1 MTFSP
6 PDFAFVSKVY
16 TIDVTTEGATLANAV
31 PLFQPMFADY
41 PMIRW
46 AQSEVDILLW
56 HSGYELVTEE
66 GEEPNLEASTRP
78 VRLLTK
84 MDVVGQETPWLLQ
97 SSNTWENPLEI
108 KDLPPVRNLV
118 LAGDTLEGDQMGF
131 SYKARVYMIAKLRRA
146 AAG

>member
-1 MTFSP
+1 MTFSA
-6 PDFAFVSKVY
+6 PDSAFVSKVY
-16 TIDVTTEGATLANAV
+16 AIDVATSGVTLATATS
-31 PLFQPMFADY
+31 LFQPMFADY
-41 PMIRW
+41 PMVRW
-46 AQSEVDILLW
+46 MHSEVDILLW

-66 GEEPNLEASTRP
+66 GEEPTLEPSTRT
-78 VRLLTK
+78 VRLLTRL
-84 MDVVGQETPWLLQ
+84 DVPEQETPWLVQ

-108 KDLPPVRNLV
+108 KDLPPSRELV